1 MNRLVERSMEK
12 IDEDDLNLFA
22 NAALER
28 LAVIYER
35 APVAGLYRDRLLML
49 TLAQGGAL
57 HFLDQKNGLKDIDV
71 WAFYRGG
78 LEKPFP
84 FRAVWT
90 KDFGQSKFGRNPHDG
105 GFSGRRMDIIGRAV
119 ECRPEDDLITPTMRW
134 LHGHSRSAWAL
145 RQKAVVCIYPSS
157 VRGRVLIKPQY

>member
-1 MNRLVERSMEK
+1 MEK
-12 IDEDDLNLFA
+12 INEADLDLFA
-22 NAALER
+22 NAALKR
-28 LAVIYER
+28 LAEIYER
-35 APVAGLYRDRLLML
+35 APVAGLYRERLLML
-49 TLAQGGAL
+49 ALAQGGAL
-57 HFLDQKNGLKDIDV
+57 HFLDQKNGLKDIDI

-84 FRAVWT
+84 FRTVWT

-145 RQKAVVCIYPSS
+145 RQKAVVCIYPPS